1 MSEKFYNKN
10 LALLTAAA
18 LLSGSIINSV
28 VAKPMDN
35 PMPKAAN
42 PEIEMLKQ
50 RLDAQERAI
59 NDFIQ
64 LNTPTDLRR
73 HMHRLLSD
81 PYVIDSSVA
90 LVATPDVFG
99 RMNVVDGK
107 DKITV
112 TLEMPGMEKK
122 DINIELKDYV
132 LTISGEKKDA
142 QEVKEGDYFLQ
153 ERQFGTFNRSVSLPE
168 NIDVNKISSQLKNGV
183 LTIVVPKTE
192 VKVQEV
198 KKIPIE

>member
-1 MSEKFYNKN
+1 MSEKFYNRN
-10 LALLTAAA
+10 LALLTAAT
-18 LLSGSIINSV
+18 LLSGGFIQSAE
-28 VAKPMDN
+28 AKPLEN
-35 PMPKAAN
+35 PMPKAPN

-73 HMHRLLSD
+73 HMHRLLND
-81 PYVIDSSVA
+81 PYVVDSSVA

-132 LTISGEKKDA
+132 LTISGEKKEA

-192 VKVQEV
+192 VKAQEV